1 VLFKLPFTVPD
12 RPWFKANL
20 EKIEKN
26 GESAFAKLSLPDA
39 IVKFRQGFG
48 RLIRTASD
56 RGCVVVL
63 DSRVETTS
71 FGRMFIGAVG
81 GKKFRCKNAGEIK
94 GTVEEWLG
102 R

>member
-1 VLFKLPFTVPD
+1 
-12 RPWFKANL
+12 
-20 EKIEKN
+20 
-26 GESAFAKLSLPDA
+26 
-39 IVKFRQGFG
+39 
-48 RLIRTASD
+48 
-56 RGCVVVL
+56 VVVL

-81 GKKFRCKNAGEIK
+81 GKKLRCKNAGEIK